1 MPGKPDFAFAYGAI
15 GARLIDAHLLASNIL
30 IYGPLKE
37 SECLQAVARV
47 FQCIMP
53 TTMPTVRP

>member
-1 MPGKPDFAFAYGAI
+1 LSVV
-15 GARLIDAHLLASNIL
+15 RLLDGNIL
-30 IYGPLKE
+30 IYDGLTENE
-37 SECLQAVARV
+37 SLEAAARV